1 MLTILLRNSVLKVRH
16 RTTTTVRG
24 HGDIKRKF
32 CISIQRPAQLLQ
44 LSPYDVNMILRENEF
59 MYAIP
64 EDQNSTIHSYESNQL
79 PSNKPCEDSRTEG
92 SFLHKKGFI
101 CGIFDGHGGP
111 ACSQV
116 ISKRLLRYIAAS
128 LVDRKIL
135 KEQIANGCDS
145 QSFLKCHNDNVDFV
159 KEIKDIYEDSF
170 SKYIKYLSEQ
180 ELQDLSTT
188 MENAFLSLD
197 NDLSEEALN
206 NKNMRT
212 MAVAMSGAVAC
223 VAHIEDLD
231 IHLANIGDCSAVLGS
246 VCPTSGKWLAKKLNT
261 EHNTDNHEEV
271 QRILLEHPKEERDTA
286 IRNDRLLGQLAP
298 LRAMGDFRYK
308 WSNKILNEYVVP
320 VFGENAVPPNYYTP
334 PYLSAKPDIEHYRL
348 TVNDKFLVIGSDGL
362 WDFLTPSEVVN
373 LVGDHLN
380 SKKSLEPL
388 KLPEGEVTLQT
399 ISNILAE
406 RKAGRT
412 RKPSD
417 QNSATHLIRHAL
429 GGTEYGVEHS
439 KIAYYLS
446 LPQDVVRL
454 YRDDITIT
462 VIYFNTDRIN
472 DLINQ
477 SSS

>member
-1 MLTILLRNSVLKVRH
+1 MLTILLRNTVLNVRH
-16 RTTTTVRG
+16 RTARTLLNGQNDV
-24 HGDIKRKF
+24 KRNFF
-32 CISIQRPAQLLQ
+32 CSLQRQAQLPQ

-64 EDQNSTIHSYESNQL
+64 EDQNSTIHSYESNQVA
-79 PSNKPCEDSRTEG
+79 SNKPCEDCRTEG

-135 KEQIANGCDS
+135 KEQIAKGCNS

-159 KEIKDIYEDSF
+159 KEIKDIYEHSF
-170 SKYIKYLSEQ
+170 SKYIESLSSQ
-180 ELQDLSTT
+180 ELQDIATT
-188 MENAFLSLD
+188 MEHAFLSLD
-197 NDLSEEALN
+197 NDLSQEALN
-206 NKNMRT
+206 NTNMRT

-223 VAHIEDLD
+223 VAHIEGLD
-231 IHLANIGDCSAVLGS
+231 IHLASTGDCTAVLGS
-246 VCPTSGKWLAKKLNT
+246 VCPETGKWSSKKLNQ
-261 EHNTDNHEEV
+261 EHNYDNHQEV
-271 QRILLEHPKEERDTA
+271 QRILMEHPKEEHDTA
-286 IRNDRLLGQLAP
+286 IRNERLLSQLAP
-298 LRAMGDFRYK
+298 LRALGDFRYK
-308 WSNKILNEYVVP
+308 WSNDIMEKHVVP
-320 VFGENAVPPNYYTP
+320 VFGEHAIPPHYYTP
-334 PYLSAKPDIEHYRL
+334 PYLSAKPDVEHHRL

-362 WDFLTPSEVVN
+362 WDFLSPTQVVQ
-373 LVGDHLN
+373 LVGEHLN
-380 SKKSLEPL
+380 SKKSLEPI
-388 KLPEGEVTLQT
+388 KLPDEDVTLQA
-399 ISNILAE
+399 ISDILAE

-429 GGTEYGVEHS
+429 GGTEYGIEHS

-472 DLINQ
+472 ALTKQ
-477 SSS
+477 TT